1 MKHYFLFIL
10 LSAAIATGGCTEELQ
25 PQTCG
30 TNGTVPDESEL
41 TEAVLNLSVN
51 AFVVEAQAETRAS
64 IPSGTPE
71 KETPEEKEIHNIWV
85 FQYVRFDTPPEAN
98 PARQS
103 EPKRETRPTADWPLG
118 LQHSCPPGKNGY
130 LRAKILRKADFSAV
144 ARGNK
149 ATPDLLPDLISD
161 LESAMDKKKFSLS
174 IPLISCLLL
183 AGRM

>member
-1 MKHYFLFIL
+1 MGQEFFDPADIQLFGLIL
-10 LSAAIATGGCTEELQ
+10 QQFGNLPADAF
-25 PQTCG
+25 
-30 TNGTVPDESEL
+30 
-41 TEAVLNLSVN
+41 AVGRDL
-51 AFVVEAQAETRAS
+51 
-64 IPSGTPE
+64 I
-71 KETPEEKEIHNIWV
+71 
-85 FQYVRFDTPPEAN
+85 RFDTPPEAN

>member
-1 MKHYFLFIL
+1 MKIPLRGKSDATHCRRGGNAPPHFVFIPDFFKQTSQACGIHLWDRSSSTRRIYNFSGLYSNSSVTSPPMRLPSAGISSGSIL
-10 LSAAIATGGCTEELQ
+10 L
-25 PQTCG
+25 PK
-30 TNGTVPDESEL
+30 
-41 TEAVLNLSVN
+41 
-51 AFVVEAQAETRAS
+51 R
-64 IPSGTPE
+64 
-71 KETPEEKEIHNIWV
+71 
-85 FQYVRFDTPPEAN
+85 N